1 MADALPEAEGGL
13 GEGVHPENLVDYL
26 DLSMSAGPDGAP
38 AWSCRFCDAPS
49 DKPRSLAGWALE
61 VDKELLERLRREE
74 TTVRAAPSTTRPVAT
89 SGAVDV
95 DRR

>member
-26 DLSMSAGPDGAP
+26 DLSMSAGPDGAQRGP
-38 AWSCRFCDAPS
+38 AVSATLPPTNLAAWPAGPWRSTRSCWSAF
-49 DKPRSLAGWALE
+49 
-61 VDKELLERLRREE
+61 VERQ

-89 SGAVDV
+89 SGAADV
-95 DRR
+95 AWR